1 MEFEI
6 LNDQIERLENLEQDR
21 LHEEKRLDELEILK
35 IRSEKLKDLAN
46 ERLTNTL
53 STTPAR
59 GSDLLINQPQIIS
72 WRKNKEFDKHK
83 LI

>member
-1 MEFEI
+1 MELEI

-46 ERLTNTL
+46 ERLTNTQ
-53 STTPAR
+53 STTPADK
-59 GSDLLINQPQIIS
+59 STSNHQLE
-72 WRKNKEFDKHK
+72 KEQGV
-83 LI
+83 